1 MKIHPFSKG
10 DRRGVYI
17 ETATGWGE
25 ASPLPGFSRETYD
38 QVLEQL
44 QNFNREASLFPS
56 VRFALD
62 TAKNPIENHN
72 VRIAHFGSDGNFHE
86 CIKIKLA
93 SLTLD
98 EALDLVNKTL
108 PLCDEL
114 RVDMNRAWPLE
125 KAQKFCDAFP
135 ENTFAFIE
143 EPTREIEK
151 LKTHH
156 PLAVDEHLRE
166 WPLEKA
172 LRYPYVVIKP
182 TLMGG
187 IETIEPVVSACKE
200 NSVTPILSSSYET
213 RIGIEGII
221 GLHKRLSLDNE
232 ALGIGTL

>member
-1 MKIHPFSKG
+1 MKIHPFIKG
-10 DRRGVYI
+10 NRKGIYI
-17 ETATGWGE
+17 ETETGWGE

-38 QVLEQL
+38 EVLAQL
-44 QNFNREASLFPS
+44 QNFHSAASLFPS
-56 VRFALD
+56 IRFALD
-62 TAKNPIENHN
+62 TAKNPVENHH
-72 VRIAHFGSDGNFHE
+72 VRIAHFGSDGNFHS
-86 CIKIKLA
+86 CIKLKLGNL
-93 SLTLD
+93 SLED
-98 EALDLVNKTL
+98 AIQLVQETI
-108 PLCDEL
+108 PLCNAL
-114 RVDMNRAWPLE
+114 RVDMNRAWPFE

-172 LRYPYVVIKP
+172 LHYPYVVIKP

-187 IETIEPVVSACKE
+187 IETIEPIISACKE
-200 NSVTPILSSSYET
+200 KGVIPILSSSYET
-213 RIGIEGII
+213 RIGIKGII
-221 GLHKRLSLDNE
+221 GLHKRLSLGDE